1 MNKRPSIPL
10 LSRPPHLFVFLFSLF
25 TALALCASAPAETVT
40 ITTAADW
47 AAFADRV
54 NAGETTLDARM
65 AANVTLSQDSPF
77 VGTDQAH
84 AYAGTF
90 DGNGRTL
97 AVNWHFTD
105 GTAYVAPFRF
115 ANACTIKNLHV
126 AGSLESNGKY
136 VAGFIGDCVT
146 NAGSRYNYITNCRS
160 SVAITCT
167 ISGDATSGGFVGLLE
182 NSGASRLQYNDCLF
196 DGFLL
201 GPTASCCGGFT
212 GWRPSAAYA
221 KYYNCLFAPAEV
233 TVSTNDSYTFSRPG
247 WDAMPNCYYMQ
258 AFGSPQGNDASGV
271 PAGDI
276 ARQLGNAWT
285 VVNGQVALVLFP
297 SPSIPPAPLANGF
310 TYQGAL
316 KDISGMPLT
325 GEQAVEFRLYDTATG
340 GTPLWERSCTVLLDG
355 NGRFNVPISDEVG
368 DALEGTTSTNS
379 LAAILAQS
387 SSSTLYV
394 GLIVSGSD
402 GEIAPRQRILS
413 VPYASFAADAANA
426 SGDFA
431 VAGCLSATGL
441 DVSRDAAISGNA
453 LVNGN
458 VIVTSNATANGELRV
473 AGTIY
478 ALGTAPVGAIVIWNG
493 NPSQLPDGWALCD
506 GTTNNGVVYPDLRDR
521 FVVGA
526 GGSYGVGNTGGTAS
540 YTLSSDQ
547 LPAHSHLYVGDD
559 HLDLVK
565 SGSTGY
571 SATGDNLVERPGGY
585 DAVSDNSGNSAI
597 YRTSSTGDGAS
608 IDNRPPYYALCYI
621 MRVK

>member
-1 MNKRPSIPL
+1 MNKRPSIPH
-10 LSRPPHLFVFLFSLF
+10 LSRPPHLFPFLFSLF

-97 AVNWHFTD
+97 AVNWRFTD

-126 AGSLESNGKY
+126 AGSLESNGKF

-201 GPTASCCGGFT
+201 GSTASHCGGFT
-212 GWRPSAAYA
+212 GWRPNLAYA
-221 KYYNCLFAPAEV
+221 NYYNCLFAPVEV
-233 TVSTNDSYTFSRPG
+233 TVSPDESYTFSRPG
-247 WDAMPNCYYMQ
+247 YDTVNNWYRMQ
-258 AFGSPQGNDASGV
+258 AFGAPQGTDAAS
-271 PAGDI
+271 ASAADI
-276 ARQLGNAWT
+276 AAKLGNAWT
-285 VVNGQVALVLFP
+285 VVNGQVVLMLFP
-297 SPSIPPAPLANGF
+297 SPTIPATPAANGF

-325 GEQAVEFRLYDTATG
+325 GEQTVEFRLYDTATG
-340 GTPLWERSCTVLLDG
+340 GTPLWGRSCTVLLDG
-355 NGRFNVPISDEVG
+355 DGRFNVPISDDAG
-368 DALEGTTSTNS
+368 DALEGTTSSDS
-379 LAAILAQS
+379 LAATLAKS
-387 SSSTLYV
+387 SAATLFV
-394 GLIVSGSD
+394 GLTVSGSD
-402 GEIAPRQRILS
+402 GEIAPRQRLLS
-413 VPYASFAADAANA
+413 VPYASFAADADNA

-441 DVSRDAAISGNA
+441 DVPGHASLSGNA
-453 LVNGN
+453 LVSGDANVNGN
-458 VIVTSNATANGELRV
+458 LNVT
-473 AGTIY
+473 GTIS
-478 ALGTAPVGAIVIWNG
+478 ALGTAPVGAIVIWYG
-493 NPSQLPDGWALCD
+493 NPSAPPDGWALCD
-506 GTTNNGVVYPDLRDR
+506 GTTNNGVVCPDLCGR
-521 FVVGA
+521 FAVGA
-526 GGSYGVGNTGGTAS
+526 GGDYSPGATGGYAT
-540 YTLSSDQ
+540 YTLSPDH
-547 LPAHSHLYVGDD
+547 LPAHTHLYAGDD
-559 HLDLVK
+559 HLDQVK
-565 SGSTGY
+565 PGNTGY
-571 SATGDNLVERPGGY
+571 NAADNIVESPGGY
-585 DAVSDNSGNSAI
+585 DAVSDNSGNARI
-597 YRTSSTGDGAS
+597 YRTSSVGSGAS
-608 IDNRPPYYALCYI
+608 VDNRPPYYALCYI